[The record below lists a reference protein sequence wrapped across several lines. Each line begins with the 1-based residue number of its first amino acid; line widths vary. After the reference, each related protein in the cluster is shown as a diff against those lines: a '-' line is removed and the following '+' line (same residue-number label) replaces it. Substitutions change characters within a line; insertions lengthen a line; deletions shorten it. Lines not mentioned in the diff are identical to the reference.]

1 MNTKKILGVGVLA
14 CVACC
19 SGPLLALLSAIAA
32 LGALS
37 AVLVGAGALLVAAIA
52 VALVL
57 ALRRRRCAAP
67 SDVRVELSA
76 SRR

>member
-19 SGPLLALLSAIAA
+19 SGPLLALLGAIVA

-37 AVLVGAGALLVAAIA
+37 AVMIGAGALLVAAFA
-52 VALVL
+52 LTLVL
-57 ALRRRRCAAP
+57 ALRRRRCAVPA
-67 SDVRVELSA
+67 DVPVELSA